1 MEQRNVIWAV
11 VLSLLVIIGFQY
23 LAPPAP
29 QPTKQA
35 QPGPNQ
41 QQAETI
47 APVFLYKNREEALAK
62 TGTRIPVASPKLTGS
77 ISLTGAR
84 FDDLT
89 LVNYRETVDPKSSS
103 IHLLQPVGLKDS
115 YFVEFGWV
123 STDKTIIVPKSDTVW
138 QTTDQRLETGK
149 PLRLTWENGQ
159 GVEFQLIFSIDEN
172 YLLKVDQQVANRS
185 NQSLTLFPYSRI
197 VRSGTP
203 TIGGFFILHEGLIG
217 VANDELKEIDY
228 SDIQETRQQVFNTKG
243 GWAGITDKYWLVAL
257 IPNQQEQVK
266 SSYSFFASKPGQ
278 PEMYQVDYLLP
289 AVNIEAISGKAN
301 SQLHL
306 VAGAKEVALLDKY
319 AESLSIPLFDRAV
332 DFGWFYFLTRPIFL
346 LLKMIYDWIGNF
358 GIAIL
363 LLTVFIKLLLYP
375 LANKSYR
382 SMARLKE
389 VAPEMSKIRERYGQD
404 RQKMNQ
410 EMIAL
415 YRREKLNPAA
425 GCLPILIQIPVFFA
439 LYKVLFVTIEMRHAP
454 FFAWIQDLSA
464 PDPTSILNLFG
475 LLPWVVPPDSFLAFM
490 NIGIWPILMGITMY
504 IQQRLNPTPP
514 DPIQAK
520 IFKFLPIIFTFMLA
534 HFSAGLVIYWTWNN
548 LLSIIQQRLIMHS
561 VAKKPVRKASKPA
574 S

>member
-1 MEQRNVIWAV
+1 
-11 VLSLLVIIGFQY
+11 
-23 LAPPAP
+23 
-29 QPTKQA
+29 
-35 QPGPNQ
+35 
-41 QQAETI
+41 
-47 APVFLYKNREEALAK
+47 
-62 TGTRIPVASPKLTGS
+62 
-77 ISLTGAR
+77 
-84 FDDLT
+84 
-89 LVNYRETVDPKSSS
+89 
-103 IHLLQPVGLKDS
+103 
-115 YFVEFGWV
+115 
-123 STDKTIIVPKSDTVW
+123 
-138 QTTDQRLETGK
+138 
-149 PLRLTWENGQ
+149 
-159 GVEFQLIFSIDEN
+159 
-172 YLLKVDQQVANRS
+172 
-185 NQSLTLFPYSRI
+185 
-197 VRSGTP
+197 
-203 TIGGFFILHEGLIG
+203 
-217 VANDELKEIDY
+217 
-228 SDIQETRQQVFNTKG
+228 
-243 GWAGITDKYWLVAL
+243 
-257 IPNQQEQVK
+257 
-266 SSYSFFASKPGQ
+266 
-278 PEMYQVDYLLP
+278 
-289 AVNIEAISGKAN
+289 
-301 SQLHL
+301 
-306 VAGAKEVALLDKY
+306 
-319 AESLSIPLFDRAV
+319 
-332 DFGWFYFLTRPIFL
+332 
-346 LLKMIYDWIGNF
+346 MIYDWIGNF

-389 VAPEMSKIRERYGQD
+389 VAPEMSKIRERFGQD

-475 LLPWVVPPDSFLAFM
+475 LLPWVVPSDSFLAFM

-548 LLSIIQQRLIMHS
+548 LLSIIQQRLIMRS